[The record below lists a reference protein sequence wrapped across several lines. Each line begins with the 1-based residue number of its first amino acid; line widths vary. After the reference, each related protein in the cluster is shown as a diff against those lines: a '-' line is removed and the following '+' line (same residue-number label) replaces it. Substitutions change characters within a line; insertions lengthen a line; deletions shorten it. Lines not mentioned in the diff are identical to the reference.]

1 MPTITRTWLAF
12 AAIGTGLI
20 HFALVIGSPLALGL
34 VLAALGLTEFGW
46 GVLTFAR
53 EKLVAPRVA
62 LVVALV
68 PVIAWTLLLVT
79 SSVGEAPQ
87 IAASFGFLPLAV
99 ASLFELFAVAIL
111 GVHLR
116 RHRDTDAAPKFPSVV
131 RYLLGLAVG
140 AFVVAGLTTP
150 ALAATEAGLF
160 STHGSNSGTSTE
172 EPYVLNL
179 PQHGH

>member
-1 MPTITRTWLAF
+1 VPTITRTWLAF

-34 VLAALGLTEFGW
+34 VLAALGLVEFGW

-53 EKLVAPRVA
+53 ETLVAPRVA

-68 PVIAWTLLLVT
+68 PVVGWALLLVT
-79 SSVGEAPQ
+79 SSVSEAPEL
-87 IAASFGFLPLAV
+87 AASFAFLPLAV
-99 ASLFELFAVAIL
+99 ASVFELFAVAVL

-116 RHRDTDAAPKFPSVV
+116 RGRDPEAVPVFPSVF

-140 AFVVAGLTTP
+140 AVVVAGLTTP

-160 STHGSNSGTSTE
+160 SSPHGETQTD

-179 PQHGH
+179 PEHGH